1 MVDFDHKLFLKLG
14 LGLFRIDKDLNMSRP
29 THDISSTYVVRF

>member
-14 LGLFRIDKDLNMSRP
+14 LGLFQIDKDLNMSRP
-29 THDISSTYVVRF
+29 THDISLTYVVRF